1 MYILELI
8 NEIKNSKDCFIYP
21 PCGIPVI
28 GENVKLPSDLKKFY
42 EVCGDIDL
50 FKRICAG

>member
-8 NEIKNSKDCFIYP
+8 NEIKNSKDCFVYP

-28 GENVKLPSDLKKFY
+28 GENVKLPSDLKKNLWSMCRY
-42 EVCGDIDL
+42 L
-50 FKRICAG
+50 FV